1 MSFTNPKFNL
11 PSGFHPDNYV
21 ATGKTVDSHLKGI
34 DDSLALLATSA
45 SVNTLS
51 ETVNELAKVEGTFI
65 ADPTGGTTTDTQAR
79 TAIASI
85 LDILIANGLMAAS

>member
-34 DDSLALLATSA
+34 DDSLAL
-45 SVNTLS
+45 
-51 ETVNELAKVEGTFI
+51 LAKVEGTFI